1 MSLNKAWFIPV
12 LLSIPVLT
20 RAADVITL
28 EQAVERA
35 LQADP
40 RIEERQRLVDAAR
53 ALLQEAIGSDD
64 LIFDVNAFIAL
75 APRVEGGLY
84 ANDGVTLR
92 SDKYDLDDVSSWTSI
107 QFSIIKP
114 LYTFGKIENY
124 ADAAQGNIEV
134 KQGDVRVQQ
143 GNTIIDV
150 NRAYYGYLT
159 ARDTRYLFEDVI
171 SRLNKAIDLV
181 KKWLDEG
188 NNNVRQSDLYA
199 LQSGRALINKFL
211 SQAKAVEN
219 IALDGL
225 KVLINTGLDSELE
238 VADKRIAPVALP
250 QTSLEEFNRQALDK
264 RPEMMQLE
272 AGLKAR
278 RALVAAN
285 KAESLPDVYA
295 GIAGAAAYAPDR
307 SRLDNPFIY
316 DPFNDYGAT
325 PLIGIRWNW
334 ATGVQRARVARAKAE
349 LDALVE
355 KSSFAQR
362 GIPFEVAE
370 QYHQVQAYNNAVQD
384 LAEGSR
390 AARRWMISTYVD
402 FEAGLEEAEDVL
414 TAFQGYVLIHS
425 DYLSTVN
432 DFNMHVVKLQFVTGN
447 LP

>member
-1 MSLNKAWFIPV
+1 VKLKKSWLILAILFIPA
-12 LLSIPVLT
+12 IP
-20 RAADVITL
+20 RAAEVITL

-40 RIEERQRLVDAAR
+40 RVEERQHLVDAAR
-53 ALLQEAIGSDD
+53 ALLQEALGSDD
-64 LIFDVNAFIAL
+64 LIFDVNTFIGL
-75 APRVEGGLY
+75 TTQVDGGFY
-84 ANDGVTLR
+84 ASDGVTPR
-92 SDKYDLDDVSSWTSI
+92 SDKYDWNGLTSWSSV

-114 LYTFGKIENY
+114 LYTFGKIEHY
-124 ADAAQGNIEV
+124 AEAAKGNIEV
-134 KQGDVRVQQ
+134 KKGDVLLQRS
-143 GNTIIDV
+143 NTILDV

-171 SRLNKAIDLV
+171 DRLNKAIDLV
-181 KKWLDEG
+181 TKWLEEG
-188 NNNVRQSDLYA
+188 NSNIRQSDLYA
-199 LQSGRALINKFL
+199 LQSGKSLINKFL
-211 SQAKAVEN
+211 SQAMAVEN

-225 KVLINTGLDSELE
+225 KVLINVSMESELE
-238 VADKRIAPVALP
+238 VADQRIAPVSLP
-250 QTSLEEFNRQALDK
+250 AMSLEELSRKALEK

-285 KAESLPDVYA
+285 KAEKLPNIYA
-295 GIAGAAAYAPDR
+295 GIAGAAAYSPGR
-307 SRLDNPFIY
+307 TRLDNPFIY

-325 PLIGIRWNW
+325 PVLGIKWNW
-334 ATGVQRARVARAKAE
+334 TRGVQTAKVAQAKAE

-370 QYHQVQAYNNAVQD
+370 QYHQVQAYNDAVKE

-390 AARRWMISTYVD
+390 SARRWMIASYAD
-402 FEAGLEEAEDVL
+402 FEAGIEESRNVL

-425 DYLSTVN
+425 DYLTTVN
-432 DFNMHVVKLQFVTGN
+432 DYNMHVVRLRYVTGD
-447 LP
+447 LL